1 MMHVQ
6 DDTRYIYVNVSVLI
20 TFTYE
25 LKKNR
30 VDMKGTNLKA
40 ISPNIIRKQ
49 TKSNN
54 FLFDE
59 LKHKFKRNI

>member
-1 MMHVQ
+1 
-6 DDTRYIYVNVSVLI
+6 
-20 TFTYE
+20 
-25 LKKNR
+25 
-30 VDMKGTNLKA
+30 MKGTNLKA

-54 FLFDE
+54 FLFDK